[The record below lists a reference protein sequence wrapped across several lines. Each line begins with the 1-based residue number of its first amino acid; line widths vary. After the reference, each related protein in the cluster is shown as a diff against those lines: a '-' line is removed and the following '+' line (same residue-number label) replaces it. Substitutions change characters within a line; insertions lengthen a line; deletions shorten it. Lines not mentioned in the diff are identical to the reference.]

1 MQVSVENVSKLERKL
16 TVSLPAER
24 FNSLTGSRLNEIART
39 ARIKG
44 FRPGKVPAKIIEQRF
59 GAQVRNEVFGDL
71 VRESFD
77 EAIRKENLR
86 PAGQPQIQP
95 TPENAGEM
103 GYVATFEVVPEFGTI
118 DVDGLQIARVV
129 AEVDEADIDNMIQTL
144 RTQRRNWNPVERAA
158 QAGDLVMVETVTHAE
173 GVRIPAEGVERAAT
187 VIGSGM
193 LDREVELRLAG
204 RSAGEEI
211 VVELTYPADWGDAAL
226 AGKNAKV
233 EARIVRVSEQH
244 LPEVDTDFIRS
255 FGIRGGELE
264 QFRKEVRGNLERE
277 LKGALM
283 ARLRAEVLDKLLARY
298 THVELPQRLI
308 ESEARG
314 QAWQAEQQAIETG
327 QNNPHIPFEG
337 FLPAARARVATVL
350 LVGEIARQNKI
361 VLDPQRLNEMLALIA
376 STYEDPKQVVEL
388 YRNDQRL
395 MNDLQAR
402 VMEEQVIDWV
412 AEKAQSTE
420 HRMNFSDA
428 MNQRRS

>member
-1 MQVSVENVSKLERKL
+1 MQVSVENVSNLERRL
-16 TVSLPAER
+16 TVSMPAER
-24 FNSLTGSRLNEIART
+24 FNALTGSRLSEIART

-44 FRPGKVPAKIIEQRF
+44 FRPGKVPTKVIEQRF

-95 TPENAGEM
+95 TPENAGEL
-103 GYVATFEVVPEFGTI
+103 GYVATFEVVPEFGAI
-118 DVDGLQIARVV
+118 DVSGLQITRIVS
-129 AEVDEADIDNMIQTL
+129 EVDEGDVDNMIQTL
-144 RTQRRNWNPVERAA
+144 RTQRRNWNPVERVA
-158 QAGDLVMVETVTHAE
+158 QAGDLAMVETVTHAD
-173 GVRIPAEGVERAAT
+173 GARIPAEGVERAAT

-193 LDREVELRLAG
+193 LDREIEMRLAG
-204 RSAGEEI
+204 HSAGDELS
-211 VVELTYPADWGDAAL
+211 VDLTYPADWSDPAL

-233 EARIVRVSEQH
+233 DVRIVRVSESH
-244 LPEVDTDFIRS
+244 LPELDAEFIRS
-255 FGIRGGELE
+255 FGVRSGEME
-264 QFRKEVRGNLERE
+264 QFRNDVRSNLERE

-283 ARLRAEVLDKLLARY
+283 ARLRAEVLDKLIAQHA
-298 THVELPQRLI
+298 HVELPARLI
-308 ESEARG
+308 ESEARS

-350 LVGEIARQNKI
+350 LVGEIARQNKLT
-361 VLDPQRLNEMLALIA
+361 LDPQRVSEMLKLIA

-395 MNDLQAR
+395 MNDLQSR
-402 VMEEQVIDWV
+402 VLEEQVIDWV
-412 AEKAQSTE
+412 TEKAHATE
-420 HRMNFSDA
+420 QKLNFSDA
-428 MNQRRS
+428 MNQRRG